1 MLIPDP
7 EPDDPWRLRLKL
19 LDFGVAKVTSST
31 TGNLR
36 ENTQNSTLLGTPHY
50 MAPEQCRQ
58 SNSATAKAD
67 VYSLGVIM
75 YELLSGKVPFDSDSA
90 TDLMAKHMYE
100 PVPPLQ
106 SLVPELPSQLVDIVD
121 RMLQK
126 EPAKRPSMETLT
138 GLLESA
144 AAQFQG
150 LRNSDAQRRQ
160 GILIGANPGDTAED
174 HAPVGTMLVGSTDG
188 TKPVRPSRLRQGLAA
203 TAVLSLLG
211 LGLWWALTPRKP
223 LTHPPGEVGT
233 QGPKAATS
241 STVGNSTLQTAVP
254 DLVHFVLTTEPTG
267 AQVIRTDTEELL
279 GQTPW
284 RGESARG
291 AGTLVVRIQLPNY
304 ESKLI
309 PFSRTKDSEQ
319 HEVLRAMLP
328 ATPNNSVIPPSETET
343 PAKAST
349 KRTKKGNRVRMR
361 PQEPEVEE

>member
-19 LDFGVAKVTSST
+19 LDFGVAKVTTSM

-100 PVPPLQ
+100 PVPPLP

-126 EPAKRPSMETLT
+126 EPTKRPSMEALT

-160 GILIGANPGDTAED
+160 AILIGANPGDTAPD
-174 HAPVGTMLVGSTDG
+174 HTPVGTMLVGSTDG
-188 TKPVRPSRLRQGLAA
+188 TKPVRPSRQRQWFAA
-203 TAVLSLLG
+203 TTVLSLLG
-211 LGLWWALTPRKP
+211 LVLWWVLTPRKP
-223 LTHPPGEVGT
+223 PTTRPEEVGSH
-233 QGPKAATS
+233 GSKAAAH
-241 STVGNSTLQTAVP
+241 STVGTATPQPAVT
-254 DLVHFVLTTEPTG
+254 DLVHFVLTTEPPG
-267 AQVIRTDTEELL
+267 AQVIRTDTEEQL

-284 RGESARG
+284 RGEAARG

-309 PFSRTKDSEQ
+309 PFSRTKDSEH
-319 HEVLRAMLP
+319 HEVLRAMSP
-328 ATPNNSVIPPSETET
+328 ATLDNRVTAPTETEVST
-343 PAKAST
+343 KAST
-349 KRTKKGNRVRMR
+349 KRTKKGNRVRVR